1 MENTK
6 PWLVINSGKTTVT
19 KGEIGKFGGE
29 KPHISFWIDKNE
41 DTRIALWD
49 NGDGTV
55 YFQVTKKNNLLKTPT
70 LIESREDVLIADK
83 PSVTVKVE
91 DDDDLPF

>member
-29 KPHISFWIDKNE
+29 KPHISFWIDKSE
-41 DTRIALWD
+41 DTRIAIWD

-55 YFQVTKKNNLLKTPT
+55 YFQVTKKNELLKTPT
-70 LIESREDVLIADK
+70 PIESREDSVPIK
-83 PSVTVKVE
+83 TSSVTVKVE
-91 DDDDLPF
+91 DDDLPF

>member
-29 KPHISFWIDKNE
+29 KPHISFWIDKSE
-41 DTRIALWD
+41 DTRIAIWD

-55 YFQVTKKNNLLKTPT
+55 YFQVTKKNELLKTPT
-70 LIESREDVLIADK
+70 PIESREDSVPIK
-83 PSVTVKVE
+83 TSPVTVE
-91 DDDDLPF
+91 DDDLPF